1 MNTRVATLQAV
12 FDEIAQHRMSGL
24 PVCHPGLRVEA
35 IGFAPWHGEGHGDG
49 HTDDHSDGGTDL
61 VEPPC
66 ALGVLVTP
74 WFMNLV
80 CLPIVKAE
88 RPEAVGQVLPRRLAG
103 QVFDFIGA
111 YEPALGSFSACSLF
125 SPMHDFLDAAAA
137 RATALAV
144 LELLRPAP
152 QPAAPRPAQP
162 ARRSFL
168 FGRRGA
174 AGVAV

>member
-12 FDEIAQHRMSGL
+12 FDEIAQHRMAGL

-35 IGFAPWHGEGHGDG
+35 IGFAPWHGDGDGHGDG
-49 HTDDHSDGGTDL
+49 GTEPA
-61 VEPPC
+61 EPPC

-80 CLPIVKAE
+80 CLPIAKAE
-88 RPEAVGQVLPRRLAG
+88 RPEAVGQVWPRRLAG
-103 QVFDFIGA
+103 QVFDFIA
-111 YEPALGSFSACSLF
+111 AHEPALGSFSACSLF
-125 SPMHDFLDAAAA
+125 SPMHDFVDAAAA

-144 LELLRPAP
+144 LELLRPAQ
-152 QPAAPRPAQP
+152 QPAAPRLAQP
-162 ARRSFL
+162 ARRGFL